1 MWGSFMGV
9 SEGSGRFRIARLLP
23 IAGLLG
29 LLLAMP
35 AQAQDA
41 ARCGDVPGV
50 VLKTRDAITAA
61 AKQKDFAAFSPLI
74 DRNAFAASIGDD
86 IEPISYWESL
96 LKKGEDVRPIMAA
109 LLKMPCA
116 VYQGAEGEVFTWPS
130 AADLPYDEL
139 TKKEIAALQ
148 KLYDGKLEDQ
158 YIEGHEI
165 GYYAGWR
172 LSINS
177 DGTWSEFVAGD

>member
-1 MWGSFMGV
+1 MRVPGSSGSFRVAG
-9 SEGSGRFRIARLLP
+9 FLP

-29 LLLAMP
+29 LLFVAP

-41 ARCGDVPGV
+41 VRCTDIPDPVA
-50 VLKTRDAITAA
+50 KTRDAIIAA
-61 AKQKDFAAFSPLI
+61 TKQKDFTAFSPLI
-74 DRNAFAASIGDD
+74 DRNAFAASVGDD
-86 IEPISYWESL
+86 VEPISYWESI
-96 LKKGEDVRPIMAA
+96 LKQGEDVRPIMAG
-109 LLKMPCA
+109 LLKMPCS

-130 AADLPYDEL
+130 AADLPYDQL
-139 TKKEIAALQ
+139 TKKEIADLQ

-158 YIEGHEI
+158 YIEGHEV

>member
-1 MWGSFMGV
+1 MLLSRLHGSL
-9 SEGSGRFRIARLLP
+9 EKSGFFSV
-23 IAGLLG
+23 AGF
-29 LLLAMP
+29 LLLLLIAP

-41 ARCGDVPGV
+41 ARCTEIPDVV
-50 VLKTRDAITAA
+50 AKTRDAIIAA
-61 AKQKDFAAFSPLI
+61 AGQKGFQAFSPLI

-86 IEPISYWESL
+86 VEPISYWESL
-96 LKKGEDVRPIMAA
+96 LKQGDDVRPVMTA

-116 VYQGAEGEVFTWPS
+116 VYNGAEGEVFTWPS
-130 AADLPYDEL
+130 AADLPYQQL
-139 TKKEIAALQ
+139 TKKEISALQ
-148 KLYDGKLEDQ
+148 KLYKGRLEEQ
-158 YIEGHEI
+158 YIEGPEI